1 MGENEQ
7 GGMLRTVVVV
17 GLVALIAG
25 VIIAGV
31 VGMKASMTK
40 NTATAVYNVEKV
52 GKPYQFQNNGDL
64 HFDAYSVGYWNGT
77 FYHFPK
83 IGSVPP
89 GNWREVH
96 FTVTPSQTSTLQLDI
111 NSYDNDLPGFNP
123 SNNDNDATSQRV
135 NDVYENGTLVGSAI
149 PGKSNVK
156 LEAGHSY
163 QVICKW
169 YNDKSRT
176 LYDSDSAGGGTTAVV
191 LGTPNGSAGS
201 FKISDVEAAT
211 YKMP

>member
-7 GGMLRTVVVV
+7 GGMLRVVTVI
-17 GLVALIAG
+17 GLVA
-25 VIIAGV
+25 IIAAV
-31 VGMKASMTK
+31 VIFGITGLKSNMSK
-40 NTATAVYNVEKV
+40 NSDTAIYNVQKA
-52 GKPYQFQNNGDL
+52 GKPYQFQNNGNL
-64 HFDAYSVGYWNGT
+64 HFDAYSIGDWNGT
-77 FYHFPK
+77 FYRFPK

-96 FTVTPSQTSTLQLDI
+96 LTVTPDQTSMLQLDI
-111 NSYDNDLPGFNP
+111 NTYDSDLPGFSI
-123 SNNDNDATSQRV
+123 SNNDNDDISQRV
-135 NDVYENGTLVGSAI
+135 NDVYDNGVLVGSAI
-149 PGKSNVK
+149 PGKSSVK

-163 QVICKW
+163 QVISKW
-169 YNDKSRT
+169 YNNKPRT
-176 LYDSDSAGGGTTAVV
+176 LYDTDYAGGGATAIV